1 METVGELWSLST
13 RREGRLETSHWS
25 GATEILCS
33 DWLLRLALFCL
44 LRPRLSVKLIRFLG
58 TLWSSGL
65 PASTSAAV
73 HSKLMV
79 ITETDFIEF
88 KVSKFIRGEA
98 SEYVC

>member
-1 METVGELWSLST
+1 METVGELSSLST

-25 GATEILCS
+25 GAPEILCS
-33 DWLLRLALFCL
+33 DWLLRPALFWPL
-44 LRPRLSVKLIRFLG
+44 IVKLIRFLG

-79 ITETDFIEF
+79 ITETDFIDF

>member
-1 METVGELWSLST
+1 MLLLVAEASSLLASDCET
-13 RREGRLETSHWS
+13 
-25 GATEILCS
+25 IM
-33 DWLLRLALFCL
+33 
-44 LRPRLSVKLIRFLG
+44 FLG

-79 ITETDFIEF
+79 ITEPDFIDF
-88 KVSKFIRGEA
+88 KFSKFIRGEA